1 VGAKLGRNDPCHCG
15 SGKKYK
21 ACHLEQDE
29 AATREA
35 REKEAAAR
43 PAPEAAA
50 ADKPK
55 HTTKQPWRK
64 GAEDRGGAVNTHGF
78 TKTAGTRK
86 VGSS

>member
-1 VGAKLGRNDPCHCG
+1 MGAKLGRNDPCHCG

-29 AATREA
+29 ATAREA
-35 REKEAAAR
+35 RDKVAAAQ
-43 PAPEAAA
+43 PQPEAA

-55 HTTKQPWRK
+55 HNTKQPWRK
-64 GAEDRGGAVNTHGF
+64 GAEDRAGAVNTHGF